1 MRLRACAWGIR
12 RASGSS
18 EQRKS
23 SAPLPSRPG
32 TRRAL
37 LNACVGVGI
46 SFHPSHTGNG
56 RFNLPTMSGPAA
68 ATAVVKA
75 AKEFLGDRITTNAT
89 LRAHHAHGQDTQ
101 PPVLPDA
108 VAFIETTDEV
118 ARVLALCH
126 LHSVPVVPWGAGT
139 SLEGHVTP
147 VRGGITL
154 DLSRMTRIIDV
165 SQPDMDCRIEAGVTR
180 EQLNTHLRDM
190 GLFFP
195 VDPGTAACTIGGMC
209 ATRASGTNAVR
220 YGTIRENVLGL
231 TVALADGRVIRTGGR
246 TRKSAAGY
254 DLTRLFIGSEGTL
267 GVISEV
273 QLRLHGIPEAISAAT
288 CQFPTLRG
296 AVETVIA
303 ILQCGI
309 PVARME
315 LLDEVQMGAC
325 IAYSKLEGLEALPT
339 LFFEFHGTTTAV
351 TEQAQQAEDIAASF
365 EGRAFRWA
373 TEASERGRLWQARHD
388 AYWAC
393 LALKPGHNGIA
404 TDAIVPISRLDEAVL
419 GAKEDIA
426 ASGLTAPIVGH
437 VGDGNFH
444 TVILVP
450 PEPDG
455 LTRAW
460 ELDRKIVA
468 RALALGGSCSGEHGI
483 GIGKRGFLEQEVG
496 AEALAVMRSLK
507 ATLDPVGILNPG
519 KIFLN

>member
-1 MRLRACAWGIR
+1 
-12 RASGSS
+12 
-18 EQRKS
+18 
-23 SAPLPSRPG
+23 
-32 TRRAL
+32 
-37 LNACVGVGI
+37 
-46 SFHPSHTGNG
+46 
-56 RFNLPTMSGPAA
+56 MSDAA
-68 ATAVVKA
+68 ATVIASA
-75 AKEFLGDRITTNAT
+75 RDFLGERITTNAT
-89 LRAHHAHGQDTQ
+89 LREHHSHGQDTQ

-108 VAFIETTDEV
+108 VAFIETSDEA
-118 ARVLALCH
+118 ARVLALCNTNR
-126 LHSVPVVPWGAGT
+126 VPVVAWGAGT

-154 DLSRMTRIIDV
+154 DLSRMTRILDT

-180 EQLNTHLRDM
+180 DQLNEHLRDQ

-195 VDPGTAACTIGGMC
+195 VDPGTPACTIGGMC

-231 TVALADGRVIRTGGR
+231 TVALADGRLIHTGGR
-246 TRKSAAGY
+246 VRKSAAGY

-267 GVISEV
+267 GVITEI
-273 QLRLHGIPEAISAAT
+273 QLRLHGIPEAVSSAT
-288 CQFPTLRG
+288 CQFPTLAS

-303 ILQCGI
+303 ILQLGV

-315 LLDEVQMGAC
+315 LLDDVQMDAC
-325 IAYSKLEGLEALPT
+325 IKYSKLEGLEPLPT

-351 TEQAQQAEDIAASF
+351 AEQAQQAEEIATGF
-365 EGRAFRWA
+365 EGQGFRWA
-373 TEASERGRLWQARHD
+373 TDAAERGKLWKARHD

-393 LALKPGHNGIA
+393 LALKQGHQGIA
-404 TDAIVPISRLDEAVL
+404 TDAIVPISRLDEAIL

-455 LTRAW
+455 LQRAW
-460 ELDRKIVA
+460 DLDKKIVA
-468 RALALGGSCSGEHGI
+468 RALSLGGSCSGEHGV
-483 GIGKRGFLEQEVG
+483 GIGKREFLEQEHG
-496 AEALAVMRSLK
+496 AEALAVMRSVK
-507 ATLDPVGILNPG
+507 QALDPRGIMNPG